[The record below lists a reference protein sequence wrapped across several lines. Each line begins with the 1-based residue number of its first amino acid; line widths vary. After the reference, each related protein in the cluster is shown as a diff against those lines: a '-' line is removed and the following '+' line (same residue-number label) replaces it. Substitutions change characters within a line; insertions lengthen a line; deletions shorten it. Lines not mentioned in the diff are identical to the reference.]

1 MPAVIGKRSHSG
13 LIFDACNYGLFF
25 LLSLTFI
32 YPFWTIIMQSF
43 SSAQDIYRLGF
54 HLFPRRF
61 STEAW
66 GYAVEEERVG
76 LAYFNTIFRVVAG
89 TAWAVFVTFTGAYAL
104 SKRDLPGRRVLT
116 TIYVL
121 TLFFNGGLIPTFL
134 LVRGLGLINTRLIL
148 TIAMGS
154 ATVIG
159 VNVFYVI
166 IARNFLMTIDQ
177 AMEDSAVIDG
187 ASYWQVLW
195 RIITP
200 LSKPAIAVIALFS
213 AVAHWNGWF
222 DAMIYS
228 PDKDLRVLQLMIRD
242 LIADLRVAVL
252 QDWWEQ
258 LRLAGIDIE
267 PFPPE
272 AVQAATI
279 VITIGP
285 IIFIYPFIQK
295 YFAKGVMLGSLK
307 G

>member
-43 SSAQDIYRLGF
+43 SSAEDIYRLGF

-66 GYAVEEERVG
+66 VYAVEEERVG

-121 TLFFNGGLIPTFL
+121 TLFFSGGLIPTFL

-222 DAMIYS
+222 DAMVYS
-228 PDKDLRVLQLMIRD
+228 RSRDLRVLQLMIRD

-258 LRLAGIDIE
+258 MRLAGIDIE

>member
-1 MPAVIGKRSHSG
+1 MPSVAGKRSVSG
-13 LIFDACNYGLFF
+13 SIFDACNYGGFF
-25 LLSLTFI
+25 LVSLTFI
-32 YPFWTIIMQSF
+32 YPFWTIISQSF
-43 SSAQDIYRLGF
+43 SSAEEIYRLGF
-54 HLFPRRF
+54 HLFPDRF

-66 GYAVEEERVG
+66 GYAIEAERVG
-76 LAYFNTIFRVVAG
+76 LAYLNTIFRVVAG
-89 TAWAVFVTFTGAYAL
+89 TAWILFVTFTGAYAL

-121 TLFFNGGLIPTFL
+121 TLFFNGGLIPTYL

-148 TIAMGS
+148 TISVGG

-159 VNVFYVI
+159 VQVFYII

-177 AMEDSAVIDG
+177 ALEDSAVIDG

-195 RIITP
+195 RIIAP
-200 LSKPAIAVIALFS
+200 LSKPMLAVIGLFA

-242 LIADLRVAVL
+242 LLADLRVTVL
-252 QDWWEQ
+252 QDYWEQ
-258 LRLAGIDIE
+258 MRLAGIDIE

-285 IIFIYPFIQK
+285 IIFLYPFIQK